1 MFDIKYFRRDP
12 KAFCMLAKELYPSQF
27 KPSPFHYLL
36 MLFKQ
41 RGQLL
46 RCFTQNIDGLER
58 QAGLTDDDLVEA
70 HGSFASAHC
79 IDCHHEYAPEFVRA
93 AIFADKV
100 PICTHGDCKATVKPD
115 ITFFVC

>member
-1 MFDIKYFRRDP
+1 
-12 KAFCMLAKELYPSQF
+12 MLAKELYPGQF

-36 MLFKQ
+36 QLIKQ

-58 QAGLTDDDLVEA
+58 QVGLTNDDLVEA
-70 HGSFASAHC
+70 HGTFAAAHC
-79 IDCHHEYAPEFVRA
+79 ITCGIEYTPDYVRI

-100 PICTHGDCKATVKPD
+100 
-115 ITFFVC
+115 